1 MSVLTKRQDVALD
14 SAAARLAQSLKRSH
28 FAKVAGAAMANAL
41 EVTDDDIARFT
52 GYWEGLT
59 LDRFMGDNGR
69 YRYRRYS
76 VLDLEHPTAPFELR
90 PHGPYEQ
97 STAVNPLNGGLRR
110 EFDPIEPG
118 FLSSPVLQRFLRF
131 LATAYDRVEGVEA
144 PWVVRLHP
152 YRIRA
157 DVEAVGKPAPEGLH
171 RDGVDFVLTL
181 MLRRH
186 NIRGGESSVAT
197 SEREVLWRH
206 TLTNPLDLLVCNDR
220 EVMHGV
226 TDIERVDPTRSA
238 WRDVL
243 VVAFSR
249 Q

>member
-1 MSVLTKRQDVALD
+1 MSTVTRRLETTLA
-14 SAAARLAQSLKRSH
+14 SGAERLAEALSRSH
-28 FAKVAGAAMANAL
+28 FAFVDGAALANAL
-41 EVTDDDIARFT
+41 ELDDDAIGRFA
-52 GYWEGLT
+52 GYWDGLT

-69 YRYRRYS
+69 YRFRRYS
-76 VLDLEHPTAPFELR
+76 ALTLDSADADFELH

-97 STAVNPLNGGLRR
+97 STAVNPLNGGLKR
-110 EFDPIEPG
+110 EFDPVEPG
-118 FLSSPVLQRFLRF
+118 FLASPVLQRLLRF
-131 LATAYDRVEGVEA
+131 LATAYDQVEGVEA

-186 NIRGGESSVAT
+186 NIRGGESCVAT
-197 SEREVLWRH
+197 PARDVVWRRTLTH
-206 TLTNPLDLLVCNDR
+206 TLDLAVCNDR
-220 EVMHGV
+220 EVLHGV
-226 TDIERVDPTRSA
+226 TDIERVDPTRRA